1 MTQVCAEWMESG
13 HAEDL
18 IRAARHYE
26 RASQIVI
33 SQQINKKKPIGA
45 RVCFIPEFHIVCVL
59 RDWSGG
65 DVHLTWSELDELR
78 DYDNP
83 IAPGALV
90 KTVLLYCQLL
100 DLTSEESLATQ
111 LKQRYDGG
119 LEVEVWSHLPQ
130 GSGLG
135 GSSLLAGTLLSA
147 IVVLLGHPAPR
158 PSHLIHATLC
168 IEQWLT
174 TGGGWQD
181 QVGGLVGGGKLGVSS
196 QGTPVTVSTYNI
208 PLSHTFVTSINQ
220 HLLLLYT
227 GKVSKLMTTLQEHC
241 LGMSLAGAG
250 GGGYL
255 YALKARPGPLA
266 DSVDLGDLTSDCVEV
281 DQEGLELWVAGEAV
295 TRATEDED
303 VLNHETLM
311 ALLETKNK
319 RFL

>member
-1 MTQVCAEWMESG
+1 
-13 HAEDL
+13 
-18 IRAARHYE
+18 
-26 RASQIVI
+26 
-33 SQQINKKKPIGA
+33 
-45 RVCFIPEFHIVCVL
+45 
-59 RDWSGG
+59 
-65 DVHLTWSELDELR
+65 
-78 DYDNP
+78 
-83 IAPGALV
+83 
-90 KTVLLYCQLL
+90 
-100 DLTSEESLATQ
+100 
-111 LKQRYDGG
+111 YDGG

-227 GKVSKLMTTLQEHC
+227 GKVRLARNLLQNVIRNWYAGDPTITSCFSQLRELALRAAGAMLHNDLEMLGSYINDYWSLKKMVASGCEPTMVSKLMTTLQEHC